1 MITDRIGRHEVLSWI
16 NHNYNKICDILGF
29 FKIKTQEIPRSFVT
43 VKTAI
48 KVRTCNGMTSTKNV
62 IYIQCSPTKTNNKCL
77 PSSNYTV
84 YIKSSSSRL
93 IPSGVGGILV
103 FQTYVRELNFFKTKL
118 LVPQM

>member
-48 KVRTCNGMTSTKNV
+48 KVCTCNGMTSTKNV

-103 FQTYVRELNFFKTKL
+103 FQTYVRELNFFETKL